1 MGEQLFRRPGDPSL
15 DELIQKHNSEK
26 DKADNASQEEVD
38 GNSKTELQLN
48 GTGIFLQTLR

>member
-1 MGEQLFRRPGDPSL
+1 MGEQLFQRPGDPSL

-38 GNSKTELQLN
+38 GNSKTEL
-48 GTGIFLQTLR
+48 

>member
-26 DKADNASQEEVD
+26 DKTDNASPAEVD
-38 GNSKTELQLN
+38 GNAKTEL
-48 GTGIFLQTLR
+48 